1 MAELL
6 ALVATLAWT
15 GLLAAWLI
23 ERRAARDGVAPPP
36 WAPALPLAVAALV
49 ALTLG
54 GAPTPEDERALV
66 GFIVVAWTLPLALAR
81 AAPLVAGPASS
92 APATARPALLALAA
106 LGLGLALARAPLAV
120 LRGDRNVDEAN
131 YAAIAWFARDSGQ
144 GLFARPQ
151 GFRLHNVLWL
161 VGEPWS
167 PVVPDVVTS
176 LAVGATAALLGLA
189 VLRATD
195 DRRAA
200 LLTAPLYALGV
211 LRYEGLTSCGE
222 LWANLALAGWLA
234 LRVGSPASAGRRA
247 LAGACLGLAML
258 GKEHAAPVLL
268 LEPALTAVEV
278 RLRSLDARAAL
289 RGLAAAAAG
298 WWAPVAPYLLGLA
311 LHGQLGAFL
320 GLWAHGAEGAGRP
333 FAEGAP
339 APLDLQLTALVVLG
353 RMLPLILGPVTLLG
367 LVGVRRAVGP
377 GGASVAPFA
386 LVALAGLGLA
396 CVGLRF
402 FEHYFLFLLPGLA
415 ALGALRLVEATDDL
429 ARPAQRLRRWASALL
444 VVVVLV
450 AAQREARLLL
460 HHPGFAAGHGP
471 DPQRVPRLERAGRRV
486 AALAPEGTPI
496 FVWGWRPELYL
507 TARRAPASRFTSND
521 LLMVPS
527 QRWLSDL
534 DARPPSVVVL
544 CGEEGLAPEDA
555 DPFALGRHP
564 ALRAWLDARGYHPV
578 EEVEGY
584 LLLARG
590 R

>member
-1 MAELL
+1 
-6 ALVATLAWT
+6 
-15 GLLAAWLI
+15 
-23 ERRAARDGVAPPP
+23 
-36 WAPALPLAVAALV
+36 
-49 ALTLG
+49 
-54 GAPTPEDERALV
+54 
-66 GFIVVAWTLPLALAR
+66 
-81 AAPLVAGPASS
+81 
-92 APATARPALLALAA
+92 
-106 LGLGLALARAPLAV
+106 
-120 LRGDRNVDEAN
+120 
-131 YAAIAWFARDSGQ
+131 
-144 GLFARPQ
+144 
-151 GFRLHNVLWL
+151 
-161 VGEPWS
+161 
-167 PVVPDVVTS
+167 
-176 LAVGATAALLGLA
+176 
-189 VLRATD
+189 
-195 DRRAA
+195 
-200 LLTAPLYALGV
+200 
-211 LRYEGLTSCGE
+211 
-222 LWANLALAGWLA
+222 
-234 LRVGSPASAGRRA
+234 
-247 LAGACLGLAML
+247 
-258 GKEHAAPVLL
+258 
-268 LEPALTAVEV
+268 
-278 RLRSLDARAAL
+278 
-289 RGLAAAAAG
+289 
-298 WWAPVAPYLLGLA
+298 
-311 LHGQLGAFL
+311 
-320 GLWAHGAEGAGRP
+320 
-333 FAEGAP
+333 
-339 APLDLQLTALVVLG
+339 
-353 RMLPLILGPVTLLG
+353 MLPLILGPVTLLG

-460 HHPGFAAGHGP
+460 HHLPGFAAGHGP

-486 AALAPEGTPI
+486 PAALAPEGTPI
-496 FVWGWRPELYL
+496 FVPGWRPELYL

-555 DPFALGRHP
+555 DPFALGKRYP

-578 EEVEGY
+578 EEVEGV

>member
-6 ALVATLAWT
+6 ALVAALAWT
-15 GLLAAWLI
+15 GLLAAALV

-36 WAPALPLAVAALV
+36 WAPAVPLGVAALV

-54 GAPTPEDERALV
+54 AAPTPDDDRALV

-81 AAPLVAGPASS
+81 AAPLVAGPASPGTS
-92 APATARPALLALAA
+92 ARPALAALAA
-106 LGLGLALARAPLAV
+106 LGVGLALARAPLAV
-120 LRGDRNVDEAN
+120 LRADRNVDEAN

-151 GFRLHNVLWL
+151 GFRLHNALWL

-189 VLRATD
+189 VLRATG

-211 LRYEGLTSCGE
+211 LRFEGLTSSGE

-258 GKEHAAPVLL
+258 AKEHAAPVLL
-268 LEPALTAVEV
+268 LEPALTAVEL

-298 WWAPVAPYLLGLA
+298 WWGPVAPYLLGLA
-311 LHGQLGAFL
+311 LHGELGAHL
-320 GLWAHGAEGAGRP
+320 DLWVHGAAGAGKP
-333 FAEGAP
+333 FEEGAP
-339 APLDLQLTALVVLG
+339 ATLDLQFTALVVLG
-353 RMLPLILGPVTLLG
+353 RTLPLVLSPVTLLG
-367 LVGVRRAVGP
+367 LVGLRRAVAP
-377 GGASVAPFA
+377 GGASLGPFA

-402 FEHYFLFLLPGLA
+402 FEHYFQFLLPGLA
-415 ALGALRLVEATDDL
+415 ALGALRLVEAKDDL
-429 ARPAQRLRRWASALL
+429 ARPGLRRWASALL
-444 VVVVLV
+444 LLVVLV

-460 HHPGFAAGHGP
+460 QHPGFAAGHGP
-471 DPQRVPRLERAGRRV
+471 DPRRVPRLERVGRRV

-507 TARRAPASRFTSND
+507 TARRAPASRCTSND
-521 LLMVPS
+521 LLMVPAR
-527 QRWLSDL
+527 RWLSDL
-534 DARPPSVVVL
+534 EARPPSVVVV
-544 CGEEGLAPEDA
+544 CGLEGLAPEDE
-555 DPFALGRHP
+555 DPFALERHP
-564 ALRAWLDARGYHPV
+564 ELRAWLVARGYREV
-578 EEVEGY
+578 EQVEGY
-584 LLLARG
+584 VLLTR
-590 R
+590 